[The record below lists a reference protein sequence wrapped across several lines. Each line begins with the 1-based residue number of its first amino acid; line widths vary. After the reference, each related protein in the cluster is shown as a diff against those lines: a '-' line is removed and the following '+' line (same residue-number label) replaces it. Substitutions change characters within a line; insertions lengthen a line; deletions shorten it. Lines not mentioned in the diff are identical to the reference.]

1 MHIVNLWLWNQVLVG
16 VCKQDVLLNET
27 CFYFIIFFGTFLLF
41 LLDYKLRRKL
51 NISTIALGYVTK
63 HQWRCSLL
71 EAFLKIT
78 IVRSIKCSTSVLVF
92 CCLLTNH
99 MIYLKLRQKVLLLQA
114 EQISFLR
121 KSSLWV
127 KIVNNLWICIAF
139 NTRSFCLSLRFM
151 CQEPKTDTD
160 VEHLTSLYYIKSVQ
174 LKTIQI

>member
-1 MHIVNLWLWNQVLVG
+1 MFLFHYILWHISSFSM
-16 VCKQDVLLNET
+16 DS
-27 CFYFIIFFGTFLLF
+27 
-41 LLDYKLRRKL
+41 KLRRKL

-71 EAFLKIT
+71 EAFLRIT

-139 NTRSFCLSLRFM
+139 NKMCFCLSFTH
-151 CQEPKTDTD
+151 CQFSGFSFTPFLVIFLVKNCST
-160 VEHLTSLYYIKSVQ
+160 
-174 LKTIQI
+174 QIFLWNRNTHF